1 MHLAK
6 KKGET
11 ISAAARVAA
20 VKSLLSTARLIPKPV
35 EREVFLQ
42 EISVK
47 TGVGLDALRRELPRR
62 DISSKPA
69 QETPVFGPFKI
80 GVAELQLVKLLVR
93 CPDLRPRIL
102 SEFDPQEIEDE
113 ALRPLTLKLE
123 ELSLAEAEEPPEM
136 LLNYFPENPLRDFI
150 TQCLMEPAPHED
162 PHRAQAILEQLAE
175 DCVRR
180 LKLDRLQTEI
190 RAEKDRLTQ
199 AVARGEPT
207 KDILTNIQNLRREE
221 QAMKKGK
228 KEVS

>member
-1 MHLAK
+1 MQLAQ

-11 ISAAARVAA
+11 ITAAARVAA
-20 VKSLLSTARLIPKPV
+20 VKSLLSTARQIPKPM

-62 DISSKPA
+62 AVSSKPA
-69 QETPVFGPFKI
+69 QETPASGPFKI
-80 GVAELQLVKLLVR
+80 RGAALELVKLLVR

-113 ALRPLTLKLE
+113 ALRPLTLRLE
-123 ELSLAEAEEPPEM
+123 ELSLAETEDPPEA
-136 LLNYFPENPLRDFI
+136 LLNCFPENPLRDFI
-150 TQCLMEPAPHED
+150 TQCLMEPPPHED

-180 LKLDRLQTEI
+180 LKLEKLQVEI
-190 RAEKDRLTQ
+190 RSEKDRLTQ
-199 AVARGEPT
+199 AIARGEPT
-207 KDILTNIQNLRREE
+207 KEILANIQSLRREE